1 MRRILATL
9 ALVGGVAA
17 LGAPAAH
24 ADDRISIQRDGGCY
38 TLWIEAKSFPLFCY
52 NPPPI

>member
-1 MRRILATL
+1 MRRTL
-9 ALVGGVAA
+9 ALLAVVGGLSA
-17 LGAPAAH
+17 LAVPAH
-24 ADDRISIQRDGGCY
+24 ASDQIYITHDNGCY

>member
-1 MRRILATL
+1 
-9 ALVGGVAA
+9 V
-17 LGAPAAH
+17 PAH
-24 ADDRISIQRDGGCY
+24 ADDRIYIQRDGGCY

>member
-1 MRRILATL
+1 MRRVLATL
-9 ALVGGVAA
+9 SVAA
-17 LGAPAAH
+17 GLAAFAVPAH
-24 ADDRISIQRDGGCY
+24 ADDRIYIQRDGGCY